1 MRPSLVDAG
10 ILTERPLRLQGARP
24 IAARRPGPGLPLPR
38 LGDRIEFLDGASPL
52 PFSSEE
58 DIMKGDPKLIKVL
71 NSLLAD
77 ELTAINQYMVH
88 SEMCDNWGYD
98 KLHKTIEKR
107 AIDEMKHAEKLIGRI
122 LFLEGLPIVS
132 DLKKLF
138 IGADVPKM
146 FASDH
151 KAEDGAIKSY
161 NEAIILAGSLK
172 DYATREILE
181 SILKDED
188 AHIDGIEEVLD
199 QIGQMGLQIFLTT
212 QVG

>member
-1 MRPSLVDAG
+1 
-10 ILTERPLRLQGARP
+10 
-24 IAARRPGPGLPLPR
+24 
-38 LGDRIEFLDGASPL
+38 
-52 PFSSEE
+52 
-58 DIMKGDPKLIKVL
+58 MKGDPKLIKAL
-71 NSLLAD
+71 NALLAD

-132 DLKKLF
+132 DLKKLT
-138 IGADVPKM
+138 IGSDIPKM

-151 KAEDGAIKSY
+151 QAEAGAIKSY
-161 NEAIILAGSLK
+161 NEAIILAGSVK

-181 SILKDED
+181 SILNDED
-188 AHIDGIEEVLD
+188 AHIDGIEETQD
-199 QIGQMGLQIFLTT
+199 QIGQMSLQIFLTT